1 MNRLLITGT
10 DIEWT
15 IQNIANSW
23 MVEEFYNNVKVV
35 TETDTYKVTSTDD
48 SITYCILP
56 KNNTVVKYTI

>member
-23 MVEEFYNNVKVV
+23 IIEAFYSSVKVV
-35 TETDTYKVTSTDD
+35 KESTTYKVVSLDD
-48 SITYCILP
+48 LITYCEIP
-56 KNNTVVKYTI
+56 IYNTVIKYNI

>member
-23 MVEEFYNNVKVV
+23 LVEELYTSVKVV
-35 TETDTYKVTSTDD
+35 TGSVTYKIVSLDD
-48 SITYCILP
+48 SITYCEIP
-56 KNNTVVKYTI
+56 INNTVIKYNI

>member
-23 MVEEFYNNVKVV
+23 MVEEFYNNVKLI
-35 TETDTYKVTSTDD
+35 TETDTYKVKSTDD
-48 SITYCILP
+48 SITYCIIP
-56 KNNTVVKYTI
+56 INNTVIKYNI

>member
-23 MVEEFYNNVKVV
+23 MIEGLYSSVKVV
-35 TETDTYKVTSTDD
+35 KESTTYKVVSLDD
-48 SITYCILP
+48 SITYCEIP
-56 KNNTVVKYTI
+56 IYNTVIKYSI

>member
-10 DIEWT
+10 NIEWA

-23 MVEEFYNNVKVV
+23 MVEEFYNDVKVV

-48 SITYCILP
+48 STTYCIVP
-56 KNNTVVKYTI
+56 KNLTVIKYSI